1 MSGKTKRL
9 LWDELMAREELGFY
23 QTCLSCDWIGRG
35 MDELLDRCP
44 ICGAETDPHGG
55 FMAGGCMAWL
65 VDDEGYIGSPI
76 SPIYTWKL
84 QEADLPSI
92 VDLLEHWKNRSLN
105 ARKQSG

>member
-44 ICGAETDPHGG
+44 ACGAETDPHGG
-55 FMAGGCMAWL
+55 FMAGGCRIWL
-65 VDDEGYIGSPI
+65 VSDEVYMSFIMWPNLNLKI
-76 SPIYTWKL
+76 EEY
-84 QEADLPSI
+84 DLPK
-92 VDLLEHWKNRSLN
+92 VVTLLAHWKEHTQNPW
-105 ARKQSG
+105 AKSG